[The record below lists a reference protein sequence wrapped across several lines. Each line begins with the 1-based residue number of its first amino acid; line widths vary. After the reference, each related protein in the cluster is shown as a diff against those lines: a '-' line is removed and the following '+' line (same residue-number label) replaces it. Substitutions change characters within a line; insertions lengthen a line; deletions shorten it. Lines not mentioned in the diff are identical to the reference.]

1 MAAMELTILGNCSST
16 KGTLDA
22 FLILDWADRISESLL
37 DIGRSPD
44 VILSGA
50 LKGVILKEHLCFKM
64 NLPITVIRRHF
75 VRLVK
80 ILFKVGVCLG
90 PINDSVNEESI
101 VPRWPGMSKTLH
113 SFARSFEFWKR

>member
-1 MAAMELTILGNCSST
+1 MAAMELTILGNGSSS
-16 KGTLDA
+16 KRALDA
-22 FLILDWADRISESLL
+22 FLILDRADRISESLL

-50 LKGVILKEHLCFKM
+50 LIGIILKEHLCFKM
-64 NLPITVIRRHF
+64 NLAITVIGRHF
-75 VRLVK
+75 VRLVE
-80 ILFKVGVCLG
+80 ILFKVGVRLG
-90 PINDSVNEESI
+90 PINDAIDEESI